1 MRGHE
6 AKPCRGG
13 VTAPAGECRIAAGK
27 PMPPLLQFALRRI
40 FAALISAVV
49 ITMILF
55 AGVMIA
61 PPEVRAEIYLP
72 KIGGN
77 ARISQN
83 MIDVIIRKY
92 HLDQPYLVQY
102 AYWVRSLFEGSWG
115 YSPNLQG
122 NVLPALLRRT
132 PVTLEVALYSLL
144 LLIPLGLAA
153 GLFSGW
159 HPGSRFD
166 GLFRASAYIGTNM
179 PPFIFSMFALA
190 VFYVRLGWFAPGRID
205 PTLEY
210 QLADAGFKAYTGA
223 LTLDALL
230 NSRPDVFWAA
240 LRHLAM
246 PVMTLSMFHWATL
259 GRITRAT
266 VMDERRKE
274 YITAARARGVREGRL
289 LWTHALR
296 PILAPSLT
304 AIGLSAA
311 SILTGVYV
319 VEIIFGIPGVS
330 SIIVAAMESL
340 SPDAS
345 AALGFAVYSV
355 LIVIGLMFAVD
366 LLLGILDPRVRDE
379 VMRS

>member
-1 MRGHE
+1 
-6 AKPCRGG
+6 
-13 VTAPAGECRIAAGK
+13 
-27 PMPPLLQFALRRI
+27 MPPFLQFFFRRL
-40 FAALISAVV
+40 FAALVSAVL
-49 ITMILF
+49 ITMLLY

-61 PPEVRAEIYLP
+61 PPEERAEIYLP
-72 KIGGN
+72 KISGN

-83 MIDVIIRKY
+83 MTEVIIRKY
-92 HLDQPYLVQY
+92 HLDEPYLVQY
-102 AYWVRSLFEGSWG
+102 VYWVRSLFEGSWG

-122 NVLPALLRRT
+122 SVLPALLHRT
-132 PVTLEVALYSLL
+132 PATLEVALYSLL

-159 HPGSRFD
+159 NPGGRFD
-166 GLFRASAYIGTNM
+166 GLFRASAYIGTTM

-190 VFYVRLGWFAPGRID
+190 VFYVKLGWFAPGRID
-205 PTLEY
+205 PVMEY
-210 QLADAGFKAYTGA
+210 QLADTGFKAYTGA

-230 NSRPDVFWAA
+230 NSRPDVFWSA

-259 GRITRAT
+259 GRITRST

-274 YITAARARGVREGRL
+274 YITAARARGVREATL
-289 LWTHALR
+289 LWRHALR

-330 SIIVAAMESL
+330 SIIVAAMESVA
-340 SPDAS
+340 PDAS

-355 LIVIGLMFAVD
+355 LIVLGLMLLMD
-366 LLLGILDPRVRDE
+366 LVQGLLDPRVRDE
-379 VMRS
+379 VLRS

>member
-1 MRGHE
+1 MN
-6 AKPCRGG
+6 
-13 VTAPAGECRIAAGK
+13 
-27 PMPPLLQFALRRI
+27 PLIQFALRRF
-40 FAALISAVV
+40 FAAVISMLV
-49 ITMILF
+49 ITMVLY

-61 PPEVRAEIYLP
+61 PPEERARLYVP
-72 KIGGN
+72 KGKGGETIGVSD
-77 ARISQN
+77 RYIQ
-83 MIDVIIRKY
+83 VIIREN
-92 HLDQPYLVQY
+92 HLDEPYLVQY
-102 AYWVRSLFEGSWG
+102 VFWLRSLTEGSWG
-115 YSPNLQG
+115 YSPALSG
-122 NVLPALLRRT
+122 DVLPALLRRT
-132 PVTLEVALYSLL
+132 PVTLEIALYSLL
-144 LLIPLGLAA
+144 LLVPLGLAA
-153 GLFSGW
+153 GLFAGW
-159 HPGSRFD
+159 HPGERFD
-166 GLFRASAYIGTNM
+166 GFFRLTAYIGTTM

-205 PTLEY
+205 PTMEY

-230 NSRPDVFWAA
+230 NARVDVFWAA

-274 YITAARARGVREGRL
+274 YITAARARGVREGTL
-289 LWTHALR
+289 LWQHALR

-304 AIGLSAA
+304 AIALSAA

-330 SIIVAAMESL
+330 NVIVAATESL
-340 SPDAS
+340 APDAP

-355 LIVIGLMFAVD
+355 LIVITLMFLMD
-366 LLLGILDPRVRDE
+366 LIQGVLDPRVRDE
-379 VMRS
+379 VLRS